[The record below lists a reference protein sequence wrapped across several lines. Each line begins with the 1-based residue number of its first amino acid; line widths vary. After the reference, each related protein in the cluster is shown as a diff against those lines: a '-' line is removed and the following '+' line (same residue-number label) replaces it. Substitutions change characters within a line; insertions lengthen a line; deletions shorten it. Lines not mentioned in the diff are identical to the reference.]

1 MASWSRPQEGKI
13 KQLMCIKL
21 AQVECSTLKPLIW
34 KIMVDARNERSC
46 MLWGAGERASGY
58 QPNTPI
64 LQSNNTTKTCTTI
77 IGLSCCSPLPNIEKN
92 PNETCTTH
100 GTIYTQNVQ
109 GLTGKDKILES
120 LVDPLVYLM
129 ITNNI
134 MVYCI
139 QETRTIESGSNLV
152 QGHMVL
158 RHNRDER
165 AIGSKGRIPGG
176 IAIILSLTSAEEW
189 IAAK

>member
-1 MASWSRPQEGKI
+1 M
-13 KQLMCIKL
+13 
-21 AQVECSTLKPLIW
+21 
-34 KIMVDARNERSC
+34 
-46 MLWGAGERASGY
+46 
-58 QPNTPI
+58 
-64 LQSNNTTKTCTTI
+64 
-77 IGLSCCSPLPNIEKN
+77 
-92 PNETCTTH
+92 
-100 GTIYTQNVQ
+100 Q

-176 IAIILSLTSAEEW
+176 IAIILSLTSAEE
-189 IAAK
+189 